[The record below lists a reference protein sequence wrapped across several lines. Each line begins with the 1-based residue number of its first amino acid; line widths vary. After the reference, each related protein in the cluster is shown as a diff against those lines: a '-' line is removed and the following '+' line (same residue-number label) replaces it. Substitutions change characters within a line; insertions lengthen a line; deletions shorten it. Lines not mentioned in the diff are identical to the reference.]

1 MLTIHCIY
9 SYLSIE
15 VQIAKGEV
23 MQEVVRTSP
32 EEKLRDY
39 YLQLNRMIS
48 VMNRQQ
54 LLAAALTPVAH
65 AFLGS
70 KSVCMFILLY
80 EYTLICTNSYTSRW
94 QKRVTNCSSSL
105 HSLHTPVTIH
115 HDTINQCMVCIQQL
129 HSRPVPP
136 WQPRCERV
144 F

>member
-1 MLTIHCIY
+1 MLTMLCMFVY
-9 SYLSIE
+9 VCVCLYVSTE

-70 KSVCMFILLY
+70 
-80 EYTLICTNSYTSRW
+80 NSA
-94 QKRVTNCSSSL
+94 C
-105 HSLHTPVTIH
+105 
-115 HDTINQCMVCIQQL
+115 
-129 HSRPVPP
+129 
-136 WQPRCERV
+136 V
-144 F
+144 FKHM

>member
-1 MLTIHCIY
+1 MY
-9 SYLSIE
+9 IE

-54 LLAAALTPVAH
+54 LLAAALTPAAH

-70 KSVCMFILLY
+70 S
-80 EYTLICTNSYTSRW
+80 
-94 QKRVTNCSSSL
+94 
-105 HSLHTPVTIH
+105 
-115 HDTINQCMVCIQQL
+115 
-129 HSRPVPP
+129 
-136 WQPRCERV
+136 
-144 F
+144 